1 MAKSNRRPKTKS
13 TVEEITVKTP
23 LQHVYRELIRY
34 AARKDF
40 EETMQEARTWYFFR
54 ALWSDDQRPSEEL
67 ERTFVQWMI
76 FDFRRRL
83 NAPTILERFA
93 TSHAVDPETEEAI
106 RDLGGGRN
114 GFFRVL
120 GVESEKGGAKR
131 LSMVELG
138 RETHGRIEV
147 SIETDRDLGED
158 DVLEGRLGFWQE
170 AFRFVGSFHAMDSE
184 QMKAMEGPLRSL
196 RQTHDTPELWAP
208 LVSMLK
214 AQLIQ
219 RLELGHDVEGWLKG
233 LSEAG
238 LVTGDKISARY
249 VLEDMR
255 SGNIERAVKIA
266 RETFEDYPESDV
278 ARRIYAQAL
287 GASGQF
293 EDALKMMR
301 AAIAESPDDV
311 DLRIFVGEM
320 LASEDRTDEV
330 LEVLEPCMKLKNHE
344 RYNEVLCRMG
354 ISNYRL
360 GKADLGRSMMRESAE
375 LKPEDAMI
383 SASCAA
389 VLIDGEEYGEALKYV
404 ETLLEQQPDAPH
416 LIIMHGRC
424 LDGLGDYAGAI
435 TQYDRAARAVSPE
448 PTLLKRIATAA
459 INLGRLNRATVAYE
473 SCLRLDNDDTE
484 AACRMVEVLRMRGRD
499 HQARPMWANLL
510 QEHGDH
516 PEVLALRE
524 KFSADGG
531 STE

>member
-1 MAKSNRRPKTKS
+1 MAKSNRRPKTKP
-13 TVEEITVKTP
+13 TEEKLTVKTP

-34 AARKDF
+34 AAHKDF
-40 EETMQEARTWYFFR
+40 EETMQEARTWFFFR
-54 ALWSDDQRPSEEL
+54 ALWSDEQRPSEEL

-83 NAPTILERFA
+83 KAPTILERFA
-93 TSHAVDPETEEAI
+93 QSNASDPDAEDAI
-106 RDLGGGRN
+106 RGLGEGRN

-120 GVESEKGGAKR
+120 GVETEEGGAKR

-147 SIETDRDLGED
+147 SIETDRELAKE
-158 DVLEGRLGFWQE
+158 DVLEGRLGFWQD
-170 AFRFVGSFHAMDSE
+170 AFRFVGSFHALGSE
-184 QMKAMEGPLRSL
+184 QMKALEGSLRSL
-196 RQTHDTPELWAP
+196 RQTHDTAELWAP

-238 LVTGDKISARY
+238 LVTGDKIAARY

-266 RETFEDYPESDV
+266 RETYEDYPDSDV
-278 ARRIYAQAL
+278 ARRIFAQAL

-293 EDALKMMR
+293 DEALVMMQ
-301 AAIAESPDDV
+301 AAIAAAPDDV

-320 LASEDRTDEV
+320 LASEDRTSEV
-330 LEVLEPCMKLKNHE
+330 LEVLEPCMKMKNHE

-354 ISNYRL
+354 ISKFRS
-360 GKADLGRSMMRESAE
+360 GEEDAGRRMMRESAE
-375 LKPEDAMI
+375 LKPEDTMI
-383 SASCAA
+383 PASCAA
-389 VLIDGEEYGEALKYV
+389 VLINGEEYGEALKYV
-404 ETLLEQQPDAPH
+404 ETLLEEQPDAPH

-448 PTLLKRIATAA
+448 ASLLKRIAAAA
-459 INLGRLNRATVAYE
+459 IKAGRLNRATVAYE
-473 SCLRLDNDDTE
+473 SCLRLDNNDVE

-510 QEHGDH
+510 QEHGEH
-516 PEVLALRE
+516 AEVQALQE
-524 KFSADGG
+524 KFRADSG
-531 STE
+531 SNA